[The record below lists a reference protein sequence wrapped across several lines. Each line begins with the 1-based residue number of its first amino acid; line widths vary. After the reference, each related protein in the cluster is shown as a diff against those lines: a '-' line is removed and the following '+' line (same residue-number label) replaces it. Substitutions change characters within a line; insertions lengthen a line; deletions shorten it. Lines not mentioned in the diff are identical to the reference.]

1 MGASA
6 GLKRTIK
13 FPIAAFCLGA
23 CILGGCAVQPRTH
36 YSEAE
41 AEIAMPPGYEG
52 VRAWIDA
59 DVQNPREFGP
69 SAAKGTRPTYLA
81 LSGGGGNGAYGAGIL
96 NGWTHSGQRPTFTAV
111 SGVSTGALIAPFAF
125 LGPSY
130 DGQLKAIYTDGI
142 ASSLVQAPDF
152 LRVLTGGSLFGQGR
166 LLDLVSRYVDP
177 EMVEAIARE
186 HRKGR
191 RLYVVTTNLDSKR
204 GVVWNVG
211 AIAVS
216 GRPGSIDLIRQ
227 VIAASASVPIVFSP
241 ELIDA
246 EAGGHVFQEMHAD
259 GNVTTSVF
267 TLPQR
272 YLAAQRKTPLSGGAI
287 YIVMN
292 TAIEPKFSVV
302 EDLNIKITAA
312 SIDTLLTQTTLEG
325 LLATYAYT
333 QANHVD
339 FNVTSISPA
348 DISDGAQTFDTAYM
362 RRLYDIGYSAASRG
376 GFWQKTPLPDDRQ
389 DRSSRT
395 VAVR

>member
-1 MGASA
+1 
-6 GLKRTIK
+6 
-13 FPIAAFCLGA
+13 
-23 CILGGCAVQPRTH
+23 
-36 YSEAE
+36 
-41 AEIAMPPGYEG
+41 MPPGYEG